1 MQTLEPKKFEKAK
14 EQIMQSIDL
23 LEKIGKSEVTRSKK
37 TLGYLSMSM
46 IHLQELKAE
55 TYVQLAEEDPDKI
68 V

>member
-23 LEKIGKSEVTRSKK
+23 LEKIDKSEVTRSKK
-37 TLGYLSMSM
+37 SLGYLSMSM